1 MLQSRLH
8 CKFLKGKSKDITRKT
23 NQQPNF
29 ETKIKKERSFRNINI
44 NCFKDNKKF
53 GKAVKKNFF
62 QECFLTTAFFQ
73 FFFRKI

>member
-29 ETKIKKERSFRNINI
+29 ETKIKK
-44 NCFKDNKKF
+44 KDLL
-53 GKAVKKNFF
+53 
-62 QECFLTTAFFQ
+62 ET
-73 FFFRKI
+73 